1 MEQEA
6 AGDFPPLLGLILP
19 CLSQPFDCKALQINL
34 LSHQQTAGTERKDAG
49 RSVSWGDAAFGS
61 SPAAD
66 GDRGARV
73 LLAACE
79 RGGERF
85 SFD

>member
-6 AGDFPPLLGLILP
+6 ARDFPPLLGLILP

-34 LSHQQTAGTERKDAG
+34 LSHQQTAGTDRKDAG
-49 RSVSWGDAAFGS
+49 GVSWGDAVFGS
-61 SPAAD
+61 FPAAD
-66 GDRGARV
+66 GNCGVRA
-73 LLAACE
+73 LLAAFE
-79 RGGERF
+79 RGGKCF

>member
-6 AGDFPPLLGLILP
+6 ARDFPPLLGLILP

-34 LSHQQTAGTERKDAG
+34 LSHQQTAGTDRKDAG
-49 RSVSWGDAAFGS
+49 RSVSWGDPGFGS
-61 SPAAD
+61 FPAAD
-66 GDRGARV
+66 GNCGVRV

-79 RGGERF
+79 RGGKCF